1 VTSNTALSANDTVIL
16 ANTKRGP
23 LTITLPSARANAGR
37 YYLIKLQVG
46 GHEVKIKPQAGETI
60 DGEPLVTVRRSG
72 VALSLISGGLDWASV
87 AKTHTE

>member
-1 VTSNTALSANDTVIL
+1 
-16 ANTKRGP
+16 

-46 GHEVKIKPQAGETI
+46 EHNVKIKPLAGETI
-60 DGEPLVTVRRSG
+60 DGDPLVTIRRSG
-72 VALSLISGGLDWASV
+72 VALSLISSGSGWASV